1 MTQIPR
7 PEHPQPQMKREHW
20 KNLNGEWDFSFDF
33 GCSGIDQKWQEGKTD
48 WEKKILVP
56 FCPESD
62 LSGIGYKDFIP
73 GVWYHRTITL
83 TGEELK
89 GDLLLHFGAVDYDA
103 RVWINGVEAGRHQ
116 GGYVSFTFNITKLVK
131 EGENDITL
139 FAADDV
145 RGGKQPRES
154 RVISSTPEAVIIPER
169 QVSGRRYGLSGYRKA
184 TLKKCNII
192 QTWQRQLW
200 ELRR

>member
-1 MTQIPR
+1 MITGGQNYDTNTQTGASPA
-7 PEHPQPQMKREHW
+7 PDEEEHW

-89 GDLLLHFGAVDYDA
+89 EIFSYTSAQ
-103 RVWINGVEAGRHQ
+103 WTMMQE
-116 GGYVSFTFNITKLVK
+116 
-131 EGENDITL
+131 
-139 FAADDV
+139 
-145 RGGKQPRES
+145 
-154 RVISSTPEAVIIPER
+154 
-169 QVSGRRYGLSGYRKA
+169 YGSM
-184 TLKKCNII
+184 
-192 QTWQRQLW
+192 
-200 ELRR
+200 E

>member
-131 EGENDITL
+131 KGENDITL
-139 FAADDV
+139 FAADEYFHIGTRRLRQIIAKDKYAKYLIWN
-145 RGGKQPRES
+145 GGRVFFKRKMFEEYLNNEVQLFSNNNTES
-154 RVISSTPEAVIIPER
+154 
-169 QVSGRRYGLSGYRKA
+169 
-184 TLKKCNII
+184 
-192 QTWQRQLW
+192 
-200 ELRR
+200 

>member
-1 MTQIPR
+1 MITGGQNYDTNTQTGASPA
-7 PEHPQPQMKREHW
+7 PDEEGALE
-20 KNLNGEWDFSFDF
+20 NLNGEWDFSFDF

-131 EGENDITL
+131 EGEMTL
-139 FAADDV
+139 RFL
-145 RGGKQPRES
+145 Q
-154 RVISSTPEAVIIPER
+154 
-169 QVSGRRYGLSGYRKA
+169 QMM
-184 TLKKCNII
+184 
-192 QTWQRQLW
+192 
-200 ELRR
+200 

>member
-1 MTQIPR
+1 MITGGQNYDTNTQTGASPAPDEEGALEK
-7 PEHPQPQMKREHW
+7 PEWRM
-20 KNLNGEWDFSFDF
+20 GFSFDF

-89 GDLLLHFGAVDYDA
+89 GDLFLHFGAVDYDA

-139 FAADDV
+139 L
-145 RGGKQPRES
+145 Q
-154 RVISSTPEAVIIPER
+154 
-169 QVSGRRYGLSGYRKA
+169 QMM
-184 TLKKCNII
+184 
-192 QTWQRQLW
+192 
-200 ELRR
+200 

>member
-83 TGEELK
+83 TEK
-89 GDLLLHFGAVDYDA
+89 KKLLPIFLNEFKASPRKLIQNDY
-103 RVWINGVEAGRHQ
+103 
-116 GGYVSFTFNITKLVK
+116 
-131 EGENDITL
+131 
-139 FAADDV
+139 
-145 RGGKQPRES
+145 
-154 RVISSTPEAVIIPER
+154 
-169 QVSGRRYGLSGYRKA
+169 
-184 TLKKCNII
+184 
-192 QTWQRQLW
+192 
-200 ELRR
+200 